1 MKLLH
6 LGRQHLPA
14 LGSGSLDSIGGARS
28 WLLSLPAWQGCDLG
42 LARCVLLLGAF
53 VNRQLC
59 AGENGGTLAGPPSAA
74 SSLGRGGLVPKAS
87 GQRKSVTEGHSGLLR
102 SLPWEVLCSD
112 QAPQQ

>member
-59 AGENGGTLAGPPSAA
+59 AGENGGCWQGPP
-74 SSLGRGGLVPKAS
+74 LLPPLWGVGGLF
-87 GQRKSVTEGHSGLLR
+87 QRQVAKENQSLKVAAEEPPMGGALL
-102 SLPWEVLCSD
+102 
-112 QAPQQ
+112 